1 MEGELFDSS
10 TQQSFGVAM
19 VTTRHINST
28 AKLVPP
34 FDWAELCAYRL
45 NSSWSPFG

>member
-10 TQQSFGVAM
+10 TQQSFGVAI

-34 FDWAELCAYRL
+34 LTGL
-45 NSSWSPFG
+45 NCVPIG